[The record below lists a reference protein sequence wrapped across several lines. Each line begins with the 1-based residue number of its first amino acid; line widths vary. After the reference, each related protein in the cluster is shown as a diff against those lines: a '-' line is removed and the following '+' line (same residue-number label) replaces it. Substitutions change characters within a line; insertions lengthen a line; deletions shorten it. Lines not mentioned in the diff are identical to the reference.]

1 MGVDAAV
8 NAMYAAKLD
17 TLSQAER
24 ADFLEARR
32 AEYEADLGLLQVASQ
47 LVVDSVVS
55 PEDLRA
61 ELVARLAA
69 ADGWSR
75 SPARRHHG
83 VFPV

>member
-1 MGVDAAV
+1 V

-17 TLSQAER
+17 TLPEDER
-24 ADFLEARR
+24 APFLADRK
-32 AEYEADLGLLQVASQ
+32 AEYEADLGLLNVASQ
-47 LVVDSVVS
+47 LVVDAVAQ
-55 PEDLRA
+55 PEGLRA

-75 SPARRHHG
+75 SARRRHHG